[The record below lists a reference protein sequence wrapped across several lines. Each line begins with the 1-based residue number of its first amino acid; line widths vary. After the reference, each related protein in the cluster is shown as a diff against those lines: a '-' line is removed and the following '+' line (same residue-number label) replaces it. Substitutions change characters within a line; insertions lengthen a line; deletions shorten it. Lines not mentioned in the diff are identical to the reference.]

1 MKHLSYLRRLIWLP
15 AIVAL
20 LLVAGVLSAL
30 PAQAQNY
37 SFAVPQ
43 MQLQVFVEENSAA
56 RIVYDIT
63 FRNNPGAHPINIV
76 DIGTPTDN
84 YDLDTFSASING
96 VNLPN
101 IQTSTYIDTGVE
113 IHLGNQE
120 IPAGSEGTLHVEFTI
135 PAMVYGDTT
144 RDDYASLRITPTWFD
159 SSLVTGDTR
168 LQIAI
173 HTQPGVQ
180 PEELLSQ
187 NVEYNQAVIDQQGRA
202 TAVWEV
208 PDWSATAPYMV
219 GLSFPDRN
227 LTGVTRLNAFQLLI
241 EYIED
246 NPPVHVGLIAAL
258 LVLTAVLF
266 FRFSGKTGCALYAVL
281 AAVLGFCSFTNP
293 VLLLGAFVPL
303 PFLFFFNERY
313 LRSRKDSYLPAIAQV
328 EGGGIKRGLTAP
340 ESAVIIE
347 QPLNKVLGLVIFAM
361 LKKGV
366 LRQTSAE
373 PLTVEVADDFR
384 LDDDPQHTANPI
396 AARQKAAQQH
406 DIVIHTYEHRFLDA
420 IERNPGKP
428 LKEIDFGEPMQKL
441 IEHAAARI
449 KGFDLSDTQDYY
461 RSIVR
466 RALKQAESI
475 GDIEQRQK
483 VLDRNLEWILMNEN
497 YGDVFSSGGRR
508 GYRYRPIWMRPYM
521 FGGFGGSSSGSGS
534 GFGGGGSG
542 ADIAGQTSFGDVAA
556 SFAGWT
562 ENTMG
567 GLADAIMPGSV
578 QMQTAAGGVVDLSGV
593 DHATGEF
600 FEALAKSS
608 SSGGG
613 GGGGGCACACAGC
626 ACACACAGG
635 GR

>member
-1 MKHLSYLRRLIWLP
+1 MKHLSYLHHLAWL
-15 AIVAL
+15 AGLVVL
-20 LLVAGVLSAL
+20 LLIVGLRGAA

-37 SFAVPQ
+37 SFAVPLV
-43 MQLQVFVEENSAA
+43 QLQVFVEENSAA

-63 FRNNPGAHPINIV
+63 FRNNPGAHPIDIV
-76 DIGTPTDN
+76 DIGTPTEN
-84 YDLDTFSASING
+84 YDLDNVRASING
-96 VNLPN
+96 VNLTD
-101 IQTSTYIDTGVE
+101 IRTSTYIDTGVE
-113 IHLGNQE
+113 IHLDNQQ
-120 IPAGSEGTLHVEFTI
+120 IPPGEEGTLHVEFTI

-208 PDWSATAPYMV
+208 PDWSATEPYMV

-227 LTGVTRLNAFQLLI
+227 LTGVTRLNAFQLLV
-241 EYIED
+241 EFIED
-246 NPPVHVGLIAAL
+246 NPVVHVSLIGVLLAL
-258 LVLTAVLF
+258 AGFLF
-266 FRFSGKTGCALYAVL
+266 FRFSGKTGCALFAIL
-281 AAVLGFCSFTNP
+281 AAVLGFCSFTSP
-293 VLLLGAFVPL
+293 AVLLGAFVPL
-303 PFLFFFNERY
+303 PFLIFFNERH
-313 LRSRKDSYLPAIAQV
+313 LRSRKSSYLPAIAQV

-347 QPLNKVLGLVIFAM
+347 QPLGKVLGLAIFAL

-366 LRQTSAE
+366 LRQTNAD
-373 PLTVEVADDFR
+373 PLTVELAEAFR
-384 LDDDPQHTANPI
+384 GVDPPPRTTAPS
-396 AARQKAAQQH
+396 ARLEAAQEQGV
-406 DIVIHTYEHRFLDA
+406 VIHSYEHRFLDA
-420 IERNPGKP
+420 IERNSGKP
-428 LKEIDFGEPMQKL
+428 LKEIDFGEPMQSL
-441 IEHAAARI
+441 IEHAAARV
-449 KGFDLSDTQDYY
+449 KGFDLSETQDYY

-466 RALKQAESI
+466 RALKQAEDV
-475 GDIEQRQK
+475 GDIEQREQL
-483 VLDRNLEWILMNEN
+483 LDRNLEWILMNEN
-497 YGDVFSSGGRR
+497 YGDVFTSQRR
-508 GYRYRPIWMRPYM
+508 GYRYRPIWMRPY
-521 FGGFGGSSSGSGS
+521 GFGYG
-534 GFGGGGSG
+534 GFGGGGGGGGFGGGGG

-578 QMQTAAGGVVDLSGV
+578 KVQSPAGGVIDLSGV

-600 FEALAKSS
+600 FEALAESS

>member
-1 MKHLSYLRRLIWLP
+1 MKNLSYLRRLTWL
-15 AIVAL
+15 AGLVAL
-20 LLVAGVLSAL
+20 LLIGGLLGTA

-43 MQLQVFVEENSAA
+43 MQMQVFVQEDSST

-63 FRNNPGAHPINIV
+63 FRNNPGAHPIDIV
-76 DIGTPTDN
+76 DIGTPTED
-84 YDLDTFSASING
+84 YDLDNVSASING
-96 VNLPN
+96 VSLPD
-101 IQTSTYIDTGVE
+101 IRTSTYIDTGVE
-113 IHLGNQE
+113 IHLGNQQ
-120 IPAGSEGTLHVEFTI
+120 IPPGEEGTLHVEFTI
-135 PAMVYGDTT
+135 PAMIYGDTT

-173 HTQPGVQ
+173 HTQQGIQ

-208 PDWSATAPYMV
+208 PDWSATGPYMV
-219 GLSFPDRN
+219 GLSFPDTN

-246 NPPVHVGLIAAL
+246 NPPVHAGLIGAL
-258 LVLTAVLF
+258 VILSGILF
-266 FRFSGKTGCALYAVL
+266 FRFSGNTGCALFVIL
-281 AAVLGFCSFTNP
+281 AAVLGFCSFTSP
-293 VLLLGAFVPL
+293 VLLLGAFVPM
-303 PFLFFFNERY
+303 PFLFFFNERH
-313 LRSRKDSYLPAIAQV
+313 LRSRKSSYLPAIAQV

-347 QPLNKVLGLVIFAM
+347 QPLGKVLGLVIFAM

-366 LRQTSAE
+366 LRQTSAD
-373 PLTVEVADDFR
+373 PLTVEVTEAYRGADSPPQTTAPDAR
-384 LDDDPQHTANPI
+384 LE
-396 AARQKAAQQH
+396 AAQEQGT
-406 DIVIHTYEHRFLDA
+406 VIHSYEHRFLDA

-428 LKEIDFGEPMQKL
+428 LKEIDFGEPMQNL
-441 IEHAAARI
+441 IEHAAARV
-449 KGFDLSDTQDYY
+449 KGFDLSDTQEYY

-466 RALKQAESI
+466 RALKQAEDV
-475 GDIEQRQK
+475 GDIEQREK
-483 VLDRNLEWILMNEN
+483 LLDRNLEWILMNEN
-497 YGDVFSSGGRR
+497 YGDVFSPGGSR
-508 GYRYRPIWMRPYM
+508 YRYRPIWMRPYGYGYG
-521 FGGFGGSSSGSGS
+521 FGGFGG
-534 GFGGGGSG
+534 FGGGGGGGGGGG

-578 QMQTAAGGVVDLSGV
+578 QVQSPSGGVIDLSGV

-600 FEALAKSS
+600 FEALAESS
-608 SSGGG
+608 SKGGG